1 MAEAFRSTDAN
12 LDVLEIW
19 LRIARHNLP
28 AAEKLVDEIEA
39 KCRQLA
45 QMPELGRRRDE
56 LQAGLRSFP
65 VRSYVVIYRPV
76 TDGIFVHRVL
86 HGSRDLSQLF

>member
-19 LRIARHNLP
+19 LHIARHNIP
-28 AAEKLVDEIEA
+28 AAEKLVDDIEA
-39 KCRQLA
+39 KCSQLA
-45 QMPELGRRRDE
+45 QVPELGRRRDE
-56 LQAGLRSFP
+56 LQVGLRSVP
-65 VRSYVVIYRPV
+65 VRGYIIIYRPV
-76 TDGIFVHRVL
+76 DGGVFVHRVV